1 METSDAAGRAELL
14 TVSDAAHYLKVSQM
28 TIWRWCQS
36 GRLPAF
42 KIGRE
47 WRIER
52 AALEDQMR
60 RAKLRQSSL
69 SEDGR
74 P

>member
-1 METSDAAGRAELL
+1 MQLFMPTPNSSINSELL
-14 TVSDAAHYLKVSQM
+14 TVSDAADYLKVSQM

-52 AALEDQMR
+52 SALEDIIR
-60 RAKLRQSSL
+60 KNRQ
-69 SEDGR
+69 
-74 P
+74 PNTKT